1 MSLSIATTEG
11 GRCCTKKSKL
21 LEIVSATLTTPQKSP
36 NLVNSVDANKSS
48 TLIIDLIA
56 AIRTMTKISETYRQL
71 DWKLLKALPKGHHRI
86 DLVADTY
93 QEVSIK
99 NCKDLDLGTSVRLM
113 INSPASKIP
122 SDFNQIH
129 EMR

>member
-11 GRCCTKKSKL
+11 GRRCTEKSKF
-21 LEIVSATLTTPQKSP
+21 LEIVTATLTTPPKSP

-48 TLIIDLIA
+48 TLFIDLIT
-56 AIRTMTKISETYRQL
+56 AIRTMTKISERYRQL
-71 DWKLLKALPKGHHRI
+71 DWKLLETLPKGYHRI
-86 DLVADTY
+86 DLDADTY

-99 NCKDLDLGTSVRLM
+99 NCEHLDLGISVRLM
-113 INSPASKIP
+113 NNSPASKIP